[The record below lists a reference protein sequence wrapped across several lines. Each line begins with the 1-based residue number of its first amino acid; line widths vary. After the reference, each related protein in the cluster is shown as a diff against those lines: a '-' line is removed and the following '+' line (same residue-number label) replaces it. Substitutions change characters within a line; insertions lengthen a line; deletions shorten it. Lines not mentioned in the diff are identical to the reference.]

1 MMFWLMFP
9 LAFWSDDGCDSHHE
23 SGKKLY
29 ILYLSSSLM
38 SYILAR
44 KRNAEL
50 TLSGLKWAKLTL
62 PRNVT
67 LSGLIW
73 APEYFFEAVFLD

>member
-1 MMFWLMFP
+1 MRRFRKSGPFGLKLIIFFRAFFFDFLFSKLIFP
-9 LAFWSDDGCDSHHE
+9 TPPPTTT
-23 SGKKLY
+23 
-29 ILYLSSSLM
+29 
-38 SYILAR
+38 LAR
-44 KRNAEL
+44 KRNPEL